1 MPMSSGPSVSSPG
14 TPGGD
19 ASATAAER
27 VITAT
32 PPDDSGADTSDRY
45 DWQAAMAAADSLAL
59 YLQSLDDHGRL
70 PQDCDGRVL
79 CEWQED
85 WVLLNGADAEL
96 VSGKHRDP
104 SVSAFTTVN
113 KLADEG
119 GLAHLFE
126 RWSALG
132 EKPLCRLVTT
142 GGIAAGDPH
151 DVLAACEYFRKLR
164 LAGAAVVVT
173 DERRDIV
180 DKLRAAIGRYHT
192 AVAARWNGETT
203 VPAEVQRAEVARF
216 MAMLRVDHGKPQRT
230 HIEYAAPSMFA
241 QPVLDRLAMAG
252 AAAVVWEVVMRL
264 FRARMRAKGPIP
276 TAALP
281 AVMAYRL
288 GAGPQTYTDIEQEL
302 LGRIVTM
309 TDIDIAIRTALAMPA
324 GYEPVQRVPLT
335 TRLAVKMNTGG
346 CSDNA
351 VERAEHLRM
360 EYPDYW
366 RERINGDALARVEQ
380 NRFERR
386 LLRINDEVNDSSSV
400 AGGVLWRRLQQRMDE
415 LPGDSLPAGMDAD
428 LALGGLCEWAN
439 RCKVWFGQR
448 FDVDA
453 VIARLRAER
462 EATS

>member
-1 MPMSSGPSVSSPG
+1 
-14 TPGGD
+14 
-19 ASATAAER
+19 
-27 VITAT
+27 
-32 PPDDSGADTSDRY
+32 
-45 DWQAAMAAADSLAL
+45 MAAADSLAL
-59 YLQSLDDHGRL
+59 YLRSLDDQGRL
-70 PQDCDGRVL
+70 PHDCDGRVL

-85 WVLLNGADAEL
+85 WVLLEGDDAEL

-126 RWSALG
+126 RWSVLD
-132 EKPLCRLVTT
+132 ETPLCRLVTT
-142 GGIAAGDPH
+142 GGIAAGDPQ
-151 DVLAACEYFRKLR
+151 DVLAACDYFRQMR
-164 LAGAAVVVT
+164 LSGVAITVT
-173 DERRDIV
+173 DDHRNVV
-180 DKLRAAIGRYHT
+180 DKLRESIARYHS
-192 AVAARWNGETT
+192 AVKSRWKGTGGSAPVSKDKQCT
-203 VPAEVQRAEVARF
+203 EVARF
-216 MAMLRVDHGKPQRT
+216 LSMLRLDHGKPQRA

-241 QPVLDRLAMAG
+241 QPVLDRLAMSG
-252 AAAVVWEVVMRL
+252 RVAVVWEAVVRL

-276 TAALP
+276 SAALP
-281 AVMAYRL
+281 AVMAYRV
-288 GAGPQTYTDIEQEL
+288 GASVPTANDVERDL
-302 LGRIVTM
+302 AARIVTM
-309 TDIDIAIRTALAMPA
+309 SDIDIAIRTALAMPA

-360 EYPDYW
+360 EYQDYW
-366 RERINGDALARVEQ
+366 RDRISGDALARVEQ
-380 NRFERR
+380 RGFERR
-386 LLRINDEVNDSSSV
+386 LLRINDEANDSVSV

-415 LPGDSLPAGMDAD
+415 LPSDSLPAGMDAD

-462 EATS
+462 EAAS